1 MSISMIYS
9 KAYNFHVSYQNDF
22 DLVDFED
29 MLNYFQYVN
38 CVVRSASVELIN
50 KDNNRLVFGN
60 FF

>member
-29 MLNYFQYVN
+29 MLNYFQHIN
-38 CVVRSASVELIN
+38 CVVWAASVELIN
-50 KDNNRLVFGN
+50 KDNNRPVFGN

>member
-29 MLNYFQYVN
+29 MLNYFQHVN